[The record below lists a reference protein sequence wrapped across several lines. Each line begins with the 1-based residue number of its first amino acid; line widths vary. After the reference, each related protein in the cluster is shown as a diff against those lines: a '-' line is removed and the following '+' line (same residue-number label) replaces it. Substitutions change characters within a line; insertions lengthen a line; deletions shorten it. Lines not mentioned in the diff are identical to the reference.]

1 MTRITARQTT
11 DGIDLKNIAR
21 IEYEEPPI
29 EVTATP
35 RAKISVAGAGPN
47 AYWLAAGK
55 EVDIKRGGSLVF
67 PGVITTGAPSR
78 SVSNGGEVSTNLVH
92 RGYHRLRRLQN
103 TDYDFDEDG
112 DPATTRDGVTVNNWD
127 RFIYREPASTLDA
140 YGNGYPVH
148 GINVTDVQR
157 SFAGTRFV
165 YQHAFEDN
173 SHLLAS
179 QAFATSNGIQVY
191 RDGATGDLGPRLQR
205 VRKDGDGFSGTTA
218 GIASPLDSSG
228 NGHTLTESGTLTTRA
243 SPESRF
249 VAGYDLGDGTN
260 GSGGELTTNSIPLA
274 SFQGD
279 FSATF
284 IASIDSTHGAEF
296 LLVYSD
302 STASSAARPFSLDL
316 DGTSNLRYTHGDG
329 SSTAQASAASTI
341 ATGFHRITVQR
352 DNTAK
357 TVKVYDN
364 GSLAINIDYSAGPDP
379 TASPASAG
387 LSIGDVFGGNAA
399 NNELDGAVY
408 EVRLF
413 DSVVPQATLD
423 QLVDPSDDTYK
434 RSAEGSELA
443 LWFLDDGGPILDTI
457 ESIPLMNGDPYIRG
471 MGDIST
477 ISVVLVG
484 ERNGTEDPAIELCR
498 DAGNS
503 SGAGLVN
510 NASRTYSS
518 VTLTH
523 TATYNGSGLSAW
535 TGSVNLSGDAAVEK
549 GMLGYR
555 ISIAGADGSA
565 NTTKIHYVALVATTV
580 SDVDLTEGT
589 AETYSNGTALVDSGG
604 TSLRGGAVGNEED
617 WVVGDFL
624 GMKRQ
629 EAVERLRTTTV
640 SDSAVNTSPHWDFH
654 IDKDLAYHWQ
664 ERRGT
669 DKTREYSVD
678 AKNLLGIK
686 HLYDGEEVAYQTI
699 AYGAGS
705 GSSVTRIV
713 NKREFSAGGLYDSD
727 RDPTTGSAT
736 QVELSNVA
744 RVMEFVDSEEAS
756 ILTLHRK
763 AYAFHKLH
771 RNFIQHYEVDV
782 LAEHIPFFETGDGI
796 VVRDIPTRSNGTL
809 RATHLRRVFTPDN
822 VESLKVTFG
831 DPPMVSTA
839 AIGAS
844 QEARSDTLTVRA
856 PKGTG
861 SVALSGPGYF
871 FDKDHI
877 APVPFNVPDGVERCS
892 LRITT
897 MPWQAN
903 SKSAKGQDTSETT
916 LLYSSS
922 SGVFTLSANATDS
935 TTVSDSTI
943 ATGESKSLDDWEG
956 FNFLFSYN
964 LGTGTGG
971 RTVKADLQFKE
982 EDGTFTTLR
991 SSMWELDI
999 SGASNSVQ
1007 FYIPSKSL
1015 RRMFSST
1022 NTTTIEGISVILQ
1035 EVEGANLSF
1044 DNVFFSC
1051 TGVPLHVHDLDFG
1064 IYQFDGDSGDGTGA
1078 AVFCQ
1083 EARLSIDAADADSDG
1098 LPTTAEFD
1106 AAIHPNPIGKSTQ
1119 SRTIDVDATGW
1130 LRTSANGNI
1139 EPGVHYLYMRG
1150 ATASNNA
1157 NGLGVVSVT
1166 PSFTFRQ
1173 QQRA

>member
-1 MTRITARQTT
+1 MATATARQTT

-55 EVDIKRGGSLVF
+55 EVDIKRGSSIVF
-67 PGVITTGAPSR
+67 PGVITTGAPTR
-78 SVSNGGEVSTNLVH
+78 SVGSGGEVSTNLVH

-316 DGTSNLRYTHGDG
+316 DGTGNLRYTHGNG

-364 GSLAINIDYSAGPDP
+364 GSLVIDLDYSAGPDP

-399 NNELDGAVY
+399 NNELNGAVY

-413 DSVVPQATLD
+413 NSVVPQATLD

-477 ISVVLVG
+477 VSVVLVG

-498 DAGNS
+498 NAGDA

-565 NTTKIHYVALVATTV
+565 NTTKIHYVTLVATTV

-713 NKREFSAGGLYDSD
+713 NKRTHATGGLYDPD

-736 QVELSNVA
+736 KVELANVA
-744 RVMEFVDSEEAS
+744 RVMEFVDSEETS

-771 RNFIQHYEVDV
+771 REFIQHYEVDV

-809 RATHLRRVFTPDN
+809 RATHLRRVFTSDN

-897 MPWQAN
+897 LPWQAN
-903 SKSAKGQDTSETT
+903 SKSVVSLGEANKATRETSQTFTSGSAGEIPGSVNAFDEASSFDLSDTDYIAIDIAISGNSGAPASTVGGVLHFTIET
-916 LLYSSS
+916 S
-922 SGVFTLSANATDS
+922 FS
-935 TTVSDSTI
+935 TTAGGTLTAQGSDFHVAYDGGSLVHDEELAIYPVNGDFDGGNFLRGTRI
-943 ATGESKSLDDWEG
+943 DITDLGDQFADGESVL
-956 FNFLFSYN
+956 
-964 LGTGTGG
+964 
-971 RTVKADLQFKE
+971 VDLTYRLVAKP
-982 EDGTFTTLR
+982 TL
-991 SSMWELDI
+991 E
-999 SGASNSVQ
+999 
-1007 FYIPSKSL
+1007 
-1015 RRMFSST
+1015 
-1022 NTTTIEGISVILQ
+1022 
-1035 EVEGANLSF
+1035 
-1044 DNVFFSC
+1044 
-1051 TGVPLHVHDLDFG
+1051 FG

-1130 LRTSANGNI
+1130 LRTSANGTI

-1150 ATASNNA
+1150 AAASNNA
-1157 NGLGVVSVT
+1157 DGLGVVSVT